1 MAYGLCQ
8 KTIMEPLIIERVRK
22 DIVYVVKAYLVEE
35 NTKMPIADLPN
46 ILESVE
52 KSVLRLSNEFL
63 RSIYDRCDS
72 FD

>member
-1 MAYGLCQ
+1 
-8 KTIMEPLIIERVRK
+8 MEPLIIERVRK

>member
-1 MAYGLCQ
+1 
-8 KTIMEPLIIERVRK
+8 MEPLIIERVRK

-72 FD
+72 LD

>member
-8 KTIMEPLIIERVRK
+8 KTIMEPLITERARK
-22 DIVYVVKAYLVEE
+22 DIAYAVKAYLVEE
-35 NTKMPIADLPN
+35 NSKLPITDLPN

-52 KSVLRLSNEFL
+52 ESVLKLSDEFL
-63 RSIYDRCDS
+63 CSVYDRCDS